1 MRAYKTFLKTLSAYD
16 DNFNIPLVLTRN
28 SFLGLLED
36 YILNK
41 EFSEEDINNIK
52 KLLVSYFN
60 KRYVFKQKSK
70 AKKLHNLIK
79 LVEVV
84 SFVMLMEK
92 SLVDISKGIRNVNQI
107 PNLQDDLIIQDYIT
121 NLEIFM
127 NSKSYGVYRGNKA

>member
-16 DNFNIPLVLTRN
+16 DNFNTPLVLTRN
-28 SFLGLLED
+28 SFLSLLED

-52 KLLVSYFN
+52 KLLAGYLN

-70 AKKLHNLIK
+70 TKKLHNLIK